1 MKHVPEVGAARE
13 DQTVEVV
20 GGAHGVDDDIGKG
33 AGIEALH
40 LDVVAEGGEVAIQCA
55 KLHATPVIV
64 GVLRL

>member
-1 MKHVPEVGAARE
+1 
-13 DQTVEVV
+13 VEVV